1 MKNDESTRRQRPPTT
16 SPQPGDNPE
25 QSRRAGPNRNGD
37 HHGPMAPGTAPPP
50 WRTTRVTKTMWPPN
64 AGTVQFAALH
74 GHELVCVRYRQD
86 SHGLYRYTT
95 LELVVDAAPL
105 TSTKARTQRLQ
116 VAIAY
121 QEVELRAQARKLG
134 AKWLPEQ
141 RTWELS
147 GRAVQELNLACRI
160 NRPRRK

>member
-1 MKNDESTRRQRPPTT
+1 MGKEKEHLKIIS
-16 SPQPGDNPE
+16 S
-25 QSRRAGPNRNGD
+25 
-37 HHGPMAPGTAPPP
+37 
-50 WRTTRVTKTMWPPN
+50 
-64 AGTVQFAALH
+64 
-74 GHELVCVRYRQD
+74 RYRQD
-86 SHGLYRYTT
+86 SHGRYCYTT

-134 AKWLPEQ
+134 GKWSLDQ

-147 GRAVQELNLACRI
+147 RRAVQELSLASRI